1 MKLLVLADHSHIT
14 RWRLTLVVAA
24 NLMPHLPVQSGGS
37 FDRTGEEYHGLEIRR
52 GKSLGLFTRS
62 SLFGALMRAGF
73 CIAAIPIAASAQA
86 PEQIAAMQAQI
97 TARQAQKNDDLAIS
111 QRDALQAQL
120 EDAMLA
126 ANRRDSPQNP
136 PKTGE
141 AGANPSQRD
150 VVSAADQSQP
160 QQETQS
166 ATSEALPAPVRAK
179 PQAENEQAT
188 ASQNRAHRSSRTFRR
203 PYTRG
208 ETSFLEPADLA

>member
-1 MKLLVLADHSHIT
+1 VAGRSIELAKNTTAWKLEEERALVFFRARAYSEP
-14 RWRLTLVVAA
+14 WWE
-24 NLMPHLPVQSGGS
+24 PVFASRQYPL
-37 FDRTGEEYHGLEIRR
+37 RHRR
-52 GKSLGLFTRS
+52 K
-62 SLFGALMRAGF
+62 
-73 CIAAIPIAASAQA
+73 P